1 MLKEFPMIKQ
11 ISTNVGTSLIGYLP
25 AWSTKKITNLV
36 GFQPIRQKGLKTTIE
51 WILMNEAGTCVTIYN
66 YKGDRWHV
74 GGGRGSVQL
83 AQELFG
89 DSFRKCS

>member
-1 MLKEFPMIKQ
+1 MIKQ

-25 AWSTKKITNLV
+25 SRWSTKKIVLLT
-36 GFQPIRQKGLKTTIE
+36 GFQPIRQITSDKKSSIQ
-51 WILMNEAGTCVTIYN
+51 WFLMNEDGTCITIYN

-89 DSFRKCS
+89 DSFRRVG